1 MIPLYILGI
10 LSRMGPM
17 HGYRIK
23 KVIGEE
29 LSDFTSIKLPTIYYH
44 LEKMRR
50 DGLLAAAV
58 GRESGR
64 PERTVYSVSRAGTAA
79 FMRLLDEALE
89 LKYRPT
95 FDADAVL
102 YFSDRLPTSRLRGA
116 LKRHC
121 STVERGLKSVKTHRE
136 DTVSRMPPRFR
147 AAASGIFAHHIH
159 HYQAELVWARET
171 LAALEAK
178 KRGAKEAV

>member
-23 KVIGEE
+23 KAIGEE
-29 LSDFTSIKLPTIYYH
+29 LSDFTNIKLPTIYYH

-64 PERTVYSVSRAGTAA
+64 PEKTVYSVAKAGTAA
-79 FMRLLDEALE
+79 FMRLLDETLE

-102 YFSDRLPTSRLRGA
+102 YFSDRLPISRLRDA
-116 LKRHC
+116 LRRHC
-121 STVERGLKSVKTHRE
+121 GIVERELKGIKTHRE
-136 DTVSRMPPRFR
+136 KAISRIPPRFR
-147 AAASGIFAHHIH
+147 AAASGIFSHHIH
-159 HYQAELVWARET
+159 HYQAELVWAREI
-171 LAALEAK
+171 LAAIEAK
-178 KRGAKEAV
+178 KRRTKEAV